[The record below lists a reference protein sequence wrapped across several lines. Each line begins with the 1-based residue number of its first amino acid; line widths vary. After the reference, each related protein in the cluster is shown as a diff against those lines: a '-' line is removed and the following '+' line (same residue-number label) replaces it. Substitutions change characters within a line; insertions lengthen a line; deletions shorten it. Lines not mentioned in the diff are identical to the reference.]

1 MPLYKCETC
10 GFYTENKKHYS
21 NHLNTNKHKK
31 NVCNVINT
39 VENQNTNSKNVS
51 EYLCNLCGKSF
62 NSRNNMYRHIKH
74 YCKVNNDIDLKIEAI
89 RLYNKLEKYEKNEK
103 KINELEKINGLN
115 KKLKEEN
122 RDLKE
127 KLNNKHKE
135 YKKYIDFKNEEIR
148 DKNIIIQDLMKVNKE
163 QRQRIMD
170 LEINRKILNKQM
182 ENPSSIL
189 NQIF

>member
-1 MPLYKCETC
+1 MYNMPLYKCESC
-10 GFYTENKKHYS
+10 NYSSNIKSHYNK
-21 NHLNTNKHKK
+21 HLKTNKHLLMIQNAGVKK
-31 NVCNVINT
+31 NNIIECDICNKIFS
-39 VENQNTNSKNVS
+39 SKNS
-51 EYLCNLCGKSF
+51 
-62 NSRNNMYRHIKH
+62 MYRHKKH
-74 YCKVNNDIDLKIEAI
+74 YCKVKNNIDLKKEDAN
-89 RLYNKLEKYEKNEK
+89 LY
-103 KINELEKINGLN
+103 

-170 LEINRKILNKQM
+170 LEINRKILNKKM
-182 ENPSSIL
+182 ENPSGIL